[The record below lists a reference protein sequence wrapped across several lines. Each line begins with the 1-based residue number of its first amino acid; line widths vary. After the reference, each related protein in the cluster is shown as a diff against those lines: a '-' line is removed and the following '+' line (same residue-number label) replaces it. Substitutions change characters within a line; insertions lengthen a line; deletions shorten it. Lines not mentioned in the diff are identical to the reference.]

1 MLRPQNADVPLD
13 RHFHVGLGWML
24 STLGRHTIQGGGVVA
39 HHAGATRLF
48 RSQIYILPA
57 HKLGVVVLANSSA
70 AQQLVDHVATEALA
84 LELEAKTGI
93 RQPEPQQVPTADR
106 PETDAELAQ
115 AGGWFTT
122 LAGPVH
128 IHPNGRRL
136 QAEVDGHT
144 LNMTRRADGLYS
156 LNYALLGLI
165 PIQLGVLSEIG
176 LQVLPIDGHEAL
188 VARLGAQEMLVGDKL
203 LPSPPL
209 GAWRQRLGRY
219 EIVNLGDDLPL
230 LKRIE
235 LQEDHGHLVLAM
247 TTADGQTDTARGIV
261 WPVSDAQ
268 ATLLGVLRDGGEAIQ
283 VVTVNGEER
292 LQISGYQARRVGP

>member
-1 MLRPQNADVPLD
+1 
-13 RHFHVGLGWML
+13 
-24 STLGRHTIQGGGVVA
+24 VA

-84 LELEAKTGI
+84 LELEAKTCI
-93 RQPEPQQVPTADR
+93 RQPEPAPVPTADR

-115 AGGWFTT
+115 ASGWFTT

-128 IHPNGRRL
+128 IHPDGRRL

-144 LNMTRRADGLYS
+144 LNMTRRADGLYT
-156 LNYALLGLI
+156 LNFALLGLV
-165 PIQLGVLSEIG
+165 PIQLGVLSELG

-203 LPSPPL
+203 LPPQPL
-209 GAWRQRLGRY
+209 GVWRQRLGRY

-230 LKRIE
+230 VQRIE
-235 LQEDHGHLVLAM
+235 LLEDRGHLVLALTM
-247 TTADGQTDTARGIV
+247 TDDAGGAARSV
-261 WPVSDAQ
+261 LKPVSDDEAV
-268 ATLLGVLRDGGEAIQ
+268 LLGVLRDGGTSLR
-283 VVTVNGEER
+283 VVKVNGEER
-292 LQISGYQARRVGP
+292 LQVSGYQARRIVH